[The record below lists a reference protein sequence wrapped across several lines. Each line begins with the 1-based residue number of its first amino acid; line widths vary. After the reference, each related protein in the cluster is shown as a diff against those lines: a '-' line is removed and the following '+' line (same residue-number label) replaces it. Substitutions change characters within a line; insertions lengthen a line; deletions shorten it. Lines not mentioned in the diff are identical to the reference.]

1 MVSDK
6 ASTRLIC
13 TGRQPIHPITLLHRY
28 TGFTE
33 WDTGSLHMKKI
44 SSPEIHFGS
53 PGQRPGHLR
62 DILAERIAAV
72 PAGGTI
78 DWVTYYFRDLY
89 LAKALIQAHKR
100 GVCVTL
106 TLEGRPRIPYAN
118 DAVIAL
124 LSGPDGLGDALRIVT
139 LPSVPSPATKSWK
152 PQLHEKLY
160 CFSHP
165 EPVAFIGSFNPSG
178 NGPGDDPEIIREIG
192 DQDRGYNALI
202 GLKDPVLVKKLSEH
216 ARHLH
221 QSPPGLFYRFTTDT
235 NNAIHGTDTDIYFWP
250 RTDTHPIVQFLRKT
264 GSNARVRIAA
274 SHIRM
279 ENAVDIMTNL
289 ARRGVDLEILAESTL
304 RRVTPKV
311 EQRLADAGIR
321 FRRIRP
327 AGSLPMHLKFVLIED
342 NNRVWS
348 IFGSFNWTK
357 PSFWLNHEIAAISSN
372 PVIFESLARCWDML
386 KNESN

>member
-1 MVSDK
+1 MASDK
-6 ASTRLIC
+6 ANACLIC
-13 TGRQPIHPITLLHRY
+13 TGRQPIHPITRLYRY
-28 TGFTE
+28 AGFIE
-33 WDTGSLHMKKI
+33 WDTGFSQMRKTPP
-44 SSPEIHFGS
+44 PEVHFGS
-53 PGQRPGHLR
+53 PGQTPGHLR
-62 DILAERIAAV
+62 NTLAERIAAV

-78 DWVTYYFRDLY
+78 DWVTYYFRDLC
-89 LAKALIQAHKR
+89 LAKALVQAHKR
-100 GVCVTL
+100 GVRITL

-139 LPSVPSPATKSWK
+139 LPGVPSPATKSWK

-178 NGPGDDPEIIREIG
+178 NGPEDDPEIIREIG

-202 GLKDPVLVKKLSEH
+202 GLKDPVLVEKLAEH
-216 ARHLH
+216 ARQLH

-264 GSNARVRIAA
+264 GSSARVRIAA

-279 ENAVDIMTNL
+279 ESAVDIMISL

-304 RRVTPKV
+304 RRVTPRV
-311 EQRLADAGIR
+311 EQRLANAGIR

-327 AGSLPMHLKFVLIED
+327 SGSLPMHLKFVLIEED
-342 NNRVWS
+342 NRAWS

>member
-1 MVSDK
+1 MASDK
-6 ASTRLIC
+6 ANACLIC
-13 TGRQPIHPITLLHRY
+13 TGRQPIHPITRLYRY
-28 TGFTE
+28 AGFIE
-33 WDTGSLHMKKI
+33 WDTGFSQMRTI
-44 SSPEIHFGS
+44 PSPEVHFGS
-53 PGQRPGHLR
+53 PGQTPGHLR
-62 DILAERIAAV
+62 NTLAERIAAV

-78 DWVTYYFRDLY
+78 NWVTYYFRDLR

-100 GVCVTL
+100 GVRVTL

-124 LSGPDGLGDALRIVT
+124 LSGPDGLGEALRIVT
-139 LPSVPSPATKSWK
+139 LPGVPSPATKSWK

-192 DQDRGYNALI
+192 DQDCGYNALI
-202 GLKDPVLVKKLSEH
+202 GLKDPVLVEKLTEH
-216 ARHLH
+216 ARRLH
-221 QSPPGLFYRFTTDT
+221 QSPPGLFYRFTADT
-235 NNAIHGTDTDIYFWP
+235 SSDIHGTDTDIYFWP
-250 RTDTHPIVQFLRKT
+250 RTGAHPVVQFLCKI
-264 GSNARVRIAA
+264 GSGARVRIAA

-279 ENAVDIMTNL
+279 ESAVDIMAGL
-289 ARRGVDLEILAESTL
+289 ARQGVALEILAESTL
-304 RRVTPKV
+304 RRVTPRV
-311 EQRLADAGIR
+311 EQRLASAGIR
-321 FRRIRP
+321 FRRIQP
-327 AGSLPMHLKFVLIED
+327 SGSLPMHLKFVLIEEGD
-342 NNRVWS
+342 RAWS

>member
-6 ASTRLIC
+6 ANTRLIC
-13 TGRQPIHPITLLHRY
+13 TSRQPIHPITLWYRY
-28 TGFTE
+28 ASFIEWNTGFSQMRKTPA
-33 WDTGSLHMKKI
+33 
-44 SSPEIHFGS
+44 PEVHFGS
-53 PGQRPGHLR
+53 PGQTPGHLR
-62 DILAERIAAV
+62 DILAKRIAAV

-78 DWVTYYFRDLY
+78 DWVTYYFRDLR
-89 LAKALIQAHKR
+89 LAKALFQAHKR
-100 GVCVTL
+100 GVRVTL

-139 LPSVPSPATKSWK
+139 LPGLPSPATKSWK

-202 GLKDPVLVKKLSEH
+202 GLKDPVLVEKLAEH
-216 ARHLH
+216 ARQLH
-221 QSPPGLFYRFTTDT
+221 QSPPGLLYRFTTDT

-250 RTDTHPIVQFLRKT
+250 RTDTHPVVQFLRKT

-279 ENAVDIMTNL
+279 ESAVDIMTSL

-311 EQRLADAGIR
+311 EQRLANAGIR

-327 AGSLPMHLKFVLIED
+327 SGSLPMHLKFVLIEED
-342 NNRVWS
+342 NRAWS

-372 PVIFESLARCWDML
+372 PVIFESLTRCWDML